1 MAGQGMLRLLPS
13 RYGDGVFTPRT
24 QQTDGSPLPS
34 ARRVSTTATTDSE
47 AADDRFTLSVMQWG
61 QFVDHDLALT
71 PIFTLSGGAG
81 IACCTADGQ
90 PLPAADTH
98 PQCFAIDIP
107 ADDPFYGPLG
117 VRCMDF
123 VRSLPAEAPAC
134 GATTDAQQQDVL
146 THYLDGS
153 QIYGSSLEQQ
163 THLRELSGGR
173 LKSQAGTLLPVDGDA
188 FCANATMQCFEAGDE
203 RVNEQ
208 VSLTLAHTIW
218 LREHN
223 RIAAVLA
230 TKHPAWNDE
239 RLFQETRRIVIA
251 EYQHITYNEWLPT
264 LLDLDYL
271 SRNELL
277 MDSGTSHSFKY
288 RREVKALIT
297 NAFATAALRFGH
309 SLVSGT
315 IGLFSS
321 LGVQTS
327 SVMLRD
333 VFFDP
338 HLLYDPQRL
347 TQLAR
352 GLAAQRTQK
361 LDGNFASDLTEHLF
375 EADGASH
382 GLDLVALNI
391 QRGRDHGLGTYN
403 DAREATGRPR
413 ATSWADL
420 QGDMTSAAIEALQ
433 SVYQH
438 VDDVDLFI
446 GGVLEQPI
454 PHVMLG
460 RTFSRLIGDQ
470 FIRLRH
476 GDNFFYDLG
485 GSERP
490 WRLSGAQLEQVRRA
504 SWARVLCD
512 NVADV
517 TRIQPLAFRTA
528 DSGSNA
534 VTSCGSQA
542 IPQVDLGPW

>member
-1 MAGQGMLRLLPS
+1 MLRLLPS
-13 RYGDGVFTPRT
+13 RYDDGIFEPRSR
-24 QQTDGSPLPS
+24 QTDGSPLPS
-34 ARRVSTTATTDSE
+34 ARLVSSTVTADSD

-71 PIFTLSGGAG
+71 PVFALPPYGTA
-81 IACCTADGQ
+81 IACCTPSGQ
-90 PLPAADTH
+90 PLPEADTH
-98 PQCFAIDIP
+98 PQCLAIEVP
-107 ADDPFYGPLG
+107 ANDSFYGPLG

-123 VRSLPAEAPAC
+123 VRSLPAEAPDC
-134 GATTDAQQQDVL
+134 GATADFQQQDVL
-146 THYLDGS
+146 THFLDGS
-153 QIYGSSLEQQ
+153 QIYGSDADQQ
-163 THLRELSGGR
+163 RHLRELSGGR
-173 LKSQAGTLLPVDGDA
+173 LRSQSGSLLPGDGDT
-188 FCANATMQCFEAGDE
+188 FCSISGSSQQCFEAGDE

-208 VSLTLAHTIW
+208 VGLTLAHTIW

-230 TKHPAWNDE
+230 GRHADWDDE
-239 RLFQETRRIVIA
+239 RLFQEARRIVIA

-264 LLDLDYL
+264 ILDLDFL
-271 SRNELL
+271 TRNELL
-277 MDSGTSHSFKY
+277 VDNGSTYSTKY
-288 RREVKALIT
+288 SSDVQTLVT

-321 LGVQTS
+321 LGVQVS

-352 GLAAQRTQK
+352 GLTNQRTQR
-361 LDGNFASDLTEHLF
+361 LDGNFASDVTEHLF
-375 EADGASH
+375 EGDGDSH

-403 DAREATGRPR
+403 DARVATGQSRVPTWNALR
-413 ATSWADL
+413 RT
-420 QGDMTSAAIEALQ
+420 MSAEEIEALR
-433 SVYQH
+433 SVYGH

-446 GGVLEQPI
+446 AGVLERPMR
-454 PHVMLG
+454 HVVLG
-460 RTFSRLIGDQ
+460 KTFGRLIGDQ

-490 WRLSGAQLEQVRRA
+490 WRLSSAQLEQVRRA

-517 TRIQPLAFRTA
+517 TRIQPLAFRVA
-528 DSGSNA
+528 DTGSNA
-534 VTSCGSQA
+534 VTSCDSDA
-542 IPQVDLGPW
+542 IPRVNLDAW